1 MELSKCHVS
10 REGVLVSVSSIS
22 VAQTHR
28 IKKRK
33 EQTMKILSKYKLTDV
48 ILLILAIATLVRAI
62 SHNNLLWGIL
72 SAFLF
77 YFVLDP
83 IV

>member
-1 MELSKCHVS
+1 
-10 REGVLVSVSSIS
+10 
-22 VAQTHR
+22 
-28 IKKRK
+28 
-33 EQTMKILSKYKLTDV
+33 MKLPNNYKPTDM
-48 ILLILAIATLVRAI
+48 LWLILAVVTLIRAI

-77 YFVLDP
+77 YFVLEP

>member
-1 MELSKCHVS
+1 
-10 REGVLVSVSSIS
+10 
-22 VAQTHR
+22 
-28 IKKRK
+28 
-33 EQTMKILSKYKLTDV
+33 MKLPTKYKPTDV
-48 ILLILAIATLVRAI
+48 KWFILAIVTLVHAI